1 MSAWYKQPPRQQ
13 GLLPCATKLNERR
26 LPADCRRLL
35 ELAR

>member
-1 MSAWYKQPPRQQ
+1 VHASSRQQ
-13 GLLPCATKLNERR
+13 GLLLGVTNLNEQR